1 MVAAES
7 TDLDEVGAEGDERA
21 VGLGVDVGEAEVEDH
36 LVMVWLIS
44 GVAKLHAAVCQDFS
58 KKLND
63 GEKWWKLI
71 IIARYPLQNF
81 HVYLFH

>member
-36 LVMVWLIS
+36 LVMV
-44 GVAKLHAAVCQDFS
+44 
-58 KKLND
+58 
-63 GEKWWKLI
+63 
-71 IIARYPLQNF
+71 
-81 HVYLFH
+81 